1 MRRSAQSIALLILM
15 LTASNGIAGAP
26 AWTSSPMSGPIDG
39 APIREYGI
47 VDQGILS
54 RSGRPTT
61 EGYGWLR
68 ERGVRTVVNLTEHD
82 VDAAVLT
89 RSRFSNYLWL
99 PMSLT
104 PTPEQAEEFLDFV
117 RDPHHWP
124 VHVHCDQGEYRTGI
138 MVALVRYAIDGWP
151 LERALEEARLYRR
164 GKPLDAAAVELLQR
178 FADRQ
183 RPDSHPSR
191 GSPSTR

>member
-1 MRRSAQSIALLILM
+1 MRRSAQSIALFILM

-26 AWTSSPMSGPIDG
+26 AWTSSPVSGPIAG

-61 EGYGWLR
+61 EGYGWLG
-68 ERGVRTVVNLTEHD
+68 ERGVRAVVNLTEQD
-82 VDAAVLT
+82 IDATVRT
-89 RSRFSNYLWL
+89 QSTFSSYLWL
-99 PMSLT
+99 PMHLT
-104 PTPEQAEEFLDFV
+104 PTEEQAEQFLDFV
-117 RDPHHWP
+117 QDPRHWP

-138 MVALVRYAIDGWP
+138 MVALMRYAIDGWP

-164 GKPLDAAAVELLQR
+164 GKPLDTAAVELLQR

-183 RPDSHPSR
+183 RPGSHRSR

>member
-1 MRRSAQSIALLILM
+1 M

-26 AWTSSPMSGPIDG
+26 AWTSSPMSGPIAG

-47 VDQGILS
+47 VDEGVLS

-68 ERGVRTVVNLTEHD
+68 ERGVRAIVNLTEND
-82 VDAAVLT
+82 IDAA
-89 RSRFSNYLWL
+89 RSTSTSYLWL

-104 PTPEQAEEFLDFV
+104 PTPEQAEQFLEFV
-117 RDPHHWP
+117 QDPQHWP

-138 MVALVRYAIDGWP
+138 MVALMRYAIDGWP
-151 LERALEEARLYRR
+151 LERALEEATLYRR
-164 GKPLDAAAVELLQR
+164 GKALDAQAVELLQGWANR
-178 FADRQ
+178 
-183 RPDSHPSR
+183 RPPGSHRP
-191 GSPSTR
+191 GSS